1 MGRKGHNRVY
11 IATSLDGYIAD
22 ADGGVGFLDTFPMP
36 EHDDMGFAEFMGR
49 TEAILMGR
57 KSFETV
63 LGFGVA
69 WPYAKP
75 VYVWTQTLQEI
86 PESLSDKVTLVSG
99 ETIEVLERIHKEG
112 YFELYIDGGLTIQS
126 FLKHDLID
134 EITITTIPVLM
145 GGGIPL
151 FGPLKGMLTF
161 GCVKS
166 KSYGNGLSQNVY
178 VRSRSDGLS

>member
-22 ADGGVGFLDTFPMP
+22 ADGKVGFLDTFPMP

-75 VYVWTQTLQEI
+75 VFVWTQTLQKI
-86 PESLSDKVTLVSG
+86 PESLAGKVTLVSG
-99 ETIEVLERIHKEG
+99 EIIEVLKRIHKEG

-151 FGPLKGMLTF
+151 FGPVKGMLTF
-161 GCVKS
+161 SCVKS

-178 VRSRSDGLS
+178 TRTSPDGR

>member
-1 MGRKGHNRVY
+1 MDRKGHNRVY

-36 EHDDMGFAEFMGR
+36 DNDDMGFTEFIGR

-75 VYVWTQTLQEI
+75 VFVWTQTLQEI
-86 PESLSDKVTLVSG
+86 PESLAGKVTLVSG
-99 ETIEVLERIHKEG
+99 ETLEVLERIHKEG
-112 YFELYIDGGLTIQS
+112 YFELYIDGGSTIQS
-126 FLKHDLID
+126 FLRKDLID
-134 EITITTIPVLM
+134 EITITTIPVLI

-161 GCVKS
+161 SCVKS
-166 KSYGNGLSQNVY
+166 ESIGDGLSQNVY
-178 VRSRSDGLS
+178 IRTSPDGR

>member
-1 MGRKGHNRVY
+1 MGKKGHNRVY

-36 EHDDMGFAEFMGR
+36 DNDDMGFTEFMGR

-63 LGFGVA
+63 LGFGVQ
-69 WPYAKP
+69 WPYTKP
-75 VYVWTQTLQEI
+75 VFVWSRTLQSV
-86 PESLSDKVTLVSG
+86 PENLAGKVTLVG
-99 ETIEVLERIHKEG
+99 GDTLQVLEIIHKAG
-112 YFELYIDGGLTIQS
+112 FFELYIDGGSTIQS
-126 FLKHDLID
+126 FLREDLID
-134 EITITTIPVLM
+134 EITITTIPVLI

-161 GCVKS
+161 SCVKS
-166 KSYGNGLSQNVY
+166 ESYGNGLSQNVY
-178 VRSRSDGLS
+178 TRTRPDGR